1 MTGLV
6 TKHYHLHYLPGLC
19 PPVRTLVKTNHKYPS
34 SANPTIT
41 RLLPLFSL
49 VIFLS
54 QTLAHRRNTGDTR
67 WQDFILWNIFRTRR
81 TASRRRRATGRRW
94 RGGKRRRG
102 RGRQGGPSTS
112 PVVLPPSQRQTSTT
126 STRRSVIVTAPK
138 TLIFPVIRKNEYIVS
153 RSPSS
158 SAFFH
163 LFSSGWFL
171 CLFFFCWKIC
181 VILVWLIP
189 VGPGRQILSS
199 PEGENYDPPSS
210 SSSSS
215 LRKYYQPSFLTPLE
229 KLLSLSST
237 NKTL

>member
-67 WQDFILWNIFRTRR
+67 WHDFILWNIFRTRR

-94 RGGKRRRG
+94 RGGKKRRG

-126 STRRSVIVTAPK
+126 STRRSVLVTAPK
-138 TLIFPVIRKNEYIVS
+138 SLYFPKSGRMNIQSAVVPAHQPFFIFSVP
-153 RSPSS
+153 
-158 SAFFH
+158 AD
-163 LFSSGWFL
+163 FSVCFSF
-171 CLFFFCWKIC
+171 
-181 VILVWLIP
+181 
-189 VGPGRQILSS
+189 VG
-199 PEGENYDPPSS
+199 
-210 SSSSS
+210 
-215 LRKYYQPSFLTPLE
+215 KFV
-229 KLLSLSST
+229 
-237 NKTL
+237 